1 MCTRSTMLRQGRHQI
16 FFVIYQDIPVHIL
29 ALNGWAVPTKTPFLR
44 KPAISWI
51 GRQVDVEVINP
62 MRVNQAQRKTL
73 APEDVWT
80 LKRRKTDTK
89 FLLLVK
95 KDRGKDKGGT
105 DKSGG
110 AGMGE
115 QNWRKLIT
123 EYKQNVE
130 IEQGMGNKV
139 RYSISTVI
147 RQTERRKRSAL
158 IRQEILSVKAPL
170 TKLCSSIG
178 RRWLNCSG
186 AVRKRLLCEEE
197 GICYRDYVNED
208 RKHITIAGASCRLS
222 LRWSILYGVCV
233 FMLGIRN
240 KRSREAEDEKDVEK
254 RVWFENMEH
263 AYGGREECIK
273 HCDDILV
280 AFVQRNVALGY
291 AQGLNYVVYFLL
303 GFLDPESVFWLLCTM
318 VENIRLPDFYAPVP
332 SPLNGFQIEAKTLL
346 EVAEITERKA
356 IQSAATNNTKT
367 SMDDSG
373 SNPNTKTNKQR
384 SPSNVSIR
392 SGSIFAMLTGRKQE
406 LKQRLLEAEDENCER
421 IGGEL
426 GVLYQKTT
434 EWMIPMFLTVV
445 ALHPSIMIIDNFFD
459 LYPDLEELYPD
470 PNAASAEAKKQGK
483 KTTEK
488 VKYIESPTGEG
499 PRAQRLHSIGS
510 GEAVVYCTFLATM
523 DLVKGR
529 LENTE
534 DMEARESF
542 RYKKSEP
549 GMSRTEFYRLLLTFP
564 TLFPKG
570 KMGRAKNDKK
580 RLSAGASGHYPAS
593 ASPNVF
599 RQLSRSKSNGGG
611 GGGQDRV
618 VGRVDILQAIFDA
631 TDRDKGGFVSF
642 KELVCTLA
650 ILCAHNTTSHLR
662 LVFDAFDDTK
672 SGYLNWRNLMEISR
686 WLVERR
692 FFNKEVEGA
701 DSKKA
706 TTAATASSQQEPRR
720 SAGSKHIRGAEGT
733 TKKSIEQLKN
743 ERRKDFRQMVQ
754 LLRGLDTSGNRKLS
768 FPEFSNGIERTPIL
782 KRRIF
787 EFKTSMKEA
796 RERIDF
802 RVKVKKEQSQLN
814 IQINSVQGVTGSGTV
829 CCVMEVSELLAQRRA
844 PIDKKKAAAAATA
857 AGAGR
862 GGGAGE
868 KASKSKHSSTTRGA
882 QNTATTPNAHKAGS
896 STATAGGNAAFPSL
910 ADSSSSAKKETV
922 AAAASSGGT
931 ASSDRVEERPVM
943 RATKRTKKH
952 KVIWG
957 PWETRYRSKGK
968 NADVDDAMG
977 TVEIGFRTNMTLEYG
992 KSLDR
997 LRVSVK
1003 RTHVHGKI
1011 KRRSGVVF
1019 VNEEECASGTYAFG
1033 ALSKEVWENQEPFD
1047 ISFPVQGPKVSGKV
1061 HMTFCYKKEW
1071 DEEVKRNKQ
1080 ALENIQVV
1088 RRHKKRG
1095 EIASLK
1101 HASAL
1106 KTFGSRIL
1114 RIMKDRL
1121 VF

>member
-1 MCTRSTMLRQGRHQI
+1 MGAALE
-16 FFVIYQDIPVHIL
+16 IYNDCGV
-29 ALNGWAVPTKTPFLR
+29 K
-44 KPAISWI
+44 
-51 GRQVDVEVINP
+51 VDVEVINP

-208 RKHITIAGASCRLS
+208 RKHITKVCDQIALD
-222 LRWSILYGVCV
+222 LRRTTPQS
-233 FMLGIRN
+233 FRIRN

-384 SPSNVSIR
+384 SSSNVSIR

-499 PRAQRLHSIGS
+499 PCAQRLHSSASTAGQEAWALVEEFDVHPRIGS

-542 RYKKSEP
+542 SKLFDTVALSIHCGDIKHGLEGYAEDVAEEKLLPLRAKYRNILADRWNKSTKRIQMLSDDLKRCYQVIISEEELIEMHKDFQFLYKKSEP

-580 RLSAGASGHYPAS
+580 RLSAGASGHHPAS

-599 RQLSRSKSNGGG
+599 RQLSRSKSNGGGGGG

-706 TTAATASSQQEPRR
+706 TMAATASSQQEPRR
-720 SAGSKHIRGAEGT
+720 SAGSKQIRGAEGT

-910 ADSSSSAKKETV
+910 ADSSSSAKKETA

-931 ASSDRVEERPVM
+931 ASSDRVEERPVV

-957 PWETRYRSKGK
+957 PWETRYCHYRPLLSSSFITIITVRIIIIIITIK
-968 NADVDDAMG
+968 NHH
-977 TVEIGFRTNMTLEYG
+977 RY
-992 KSLDR
+992 
-997 LRVSVK
+997 
-1003 RTHVHGKI
+1003 HHHHH
-1011 KRRSGVVF
+1011 
-1019 VNEEECASGTYAFG
+1019 
-1033 ALSKEVWENQEPFD
+1033 P
-1047 ISFPVQGPKVSGKV
+1047 PPPP
-1061 HMTFCYKKEW
+1061 
-1071 DEEVKRNKQ
+1071 
-1080 ALENIQVV
+1080 
-1088 RRHKKRG
+1088 
-1095 EIASLK
+1095 ASLLSTSPS
-1101 HASAL
+1101 HHQPANSTRSHNAL
-1106 KTFGSRIL
+1106 AT
-1114 RIMKDRL
+1114 
-1121 VF
+1121 